1 MPKQTKSSSSSSS
14 RKPKT
19 KKSKPRKPKKQK
31 LELSKLKVDE
41 TKEIPPFHL
50 QNVVSTFSLGVTGL
64 DLKYISLKHN
74 FLEFNPQTF
83 AAGTLR
89 LVNPRTTA
97 LAFASGNMVCTG
109 GKTELE
115 SRYAARKYA
124 MIFQKIGIPVCF
136 KDFKIQNI
144 VASANVGF
152 NLKLQEI
159 SEAFGPYTTY
169 EPDLFP
175 GLILRSINP
184 KLVFLCFRS
193 GKIVITGAKNK
204 QQIESTYN
212 ALYTNIIMKY
222 RDTEDSTASSSAY
235 RNKIKN
241 NRDLTGL

>member
-1 MPKQTKSSSSSSS
+1 MPKTNDIATNSGLTGKRSVV
-14 RKPKT
+14 K
-19 KKSKPRKPKKQK
+19 KPKKKK
-31 LELSKLKVDE
+31 LELSKLSVDS
-41 TKEIPPFHL
+41 THDIPPFHL

-64 DLKYISLKHN
+64 DLKYIALKHN

-83 AAGTLR
+83 AAGTIR
-89 LVNPRTTA
+89 LVHPRTTA

-144 VASANVGF
+144 VASVEIGQ

-159 SEAFGPYTTY
+159 SQEYGPYTTY

-184 KLVFLCFRS
+184 KLVFLLFRS

-204 QQIESTYN
+204 QQIESTYR
-212 ALYTNIIMKY
+212 ALYSNIILRY
-222 RDTEDSTASSSAY
+222 IDTEDASSSSSVY

-241 NRDLTGL
+241 SRNLEGL

>member
-1 MPKQTKSSSSSSS
+1 M
-14 RKPKT
+14 PKT
-19 KKSKPRKPKKQK
+19 KKKKKKKEK
-31 LELSKLKVDE
+31 LDLSQLKGAIVD
-41 TKEIPPFHL
+41 EIPPYKL
-50 QNVVSTFSLGVTGL
+50 QNVVSTFSLGVSGL
-64 DLKYISLKHN
+64 NLKEIALKYN

-89 LVNPRTTA
+89 LVKPRTTA

-109 GKTELE
+109 GKNEIE

-124 MIFQKIGIPVCF
+124 RIFQKIGIPVCF

-144 VASANVGF
+144 VASAEVGF

-159 SEAFGPYTTY
+159 ADKFGVYTTY
-169 EPDLFP
+169 EADLFP

-204 QQIESTYN
+204 QQIEQTYK
-212 ALYTNIIMKY
+212 ALYSSIIVHF
-222 RDTEDSTASSSAY
+222 RDVDGSTTSSSAY
-235 RNKIKN
+235 RNQIKK